1 MTSSIPTSIPDTQ
14 LGLSASEIHILRQH
28 QQIALQSHQ
37 GHTAG
42 GNPAASTRGRGGV
55 RGSPTSSRNASVGS
69 HHGGQQGHQ
78 QQGRLVLDPG
88 SLAVLGGHFER
99 LMGAIQGRVD
109 QVSLVFAYLYP
120 APAFSY
126 SDKKNF
132 LFMKPFLI
140 FNFLWW

>member
-37 GHTAG
+37 GHTAAGG
-42 GNPAASTRGRGGV
+42 GNPAGSTRGRGGV
-55 RGSPTSSRNASVGS
+55 SRGSPASSRNASVGS
-69 HHGGQQGHQ
+69 HHGHGGQQHGHQ

-99 LMGAIQGRVD
+99 LMGAIQGRVE
-109 QVSLVFAYLYP
+109 QVSQSWWL
-120 APAFSY
+120 SY
-126 SDKKNF
+126 SL
-132 LFMKPFLI
+132 LFSSF
-140 FNFLWW
+140 

>member
-42 GNPAASTRGRGGV
+42 GNPAASTRGRGGA
-55 RGSPTSSRNASVGS
+55 RGSPASSRNASVGS

-99 LMGAIQGRVD
+99 LMGAIQGRVE
-109 QVSLVFAYLYP
+109 QVSLVAVYPYP
-120 APAFSY
+120 APAF
-126 SDKKNF
+126 F
-132 LFMKPFLI
+132 LHL
-140 FNFLWW
+140 

>member
-1 MTSSIPTSIPDTQ
+1 MTSPLPASIPDSQ
-14 LGLSASEIHILRQH
+14 LGLSPSEIHILREH

-42 GNPAASTRGRGGV
+42 GTSSASARGRGGA
-55 RGSPTSSRNASVGS
+55 RGSPTSSRNASAGS

-99 LMGAIQGRVD
+99 LMGAIQGRVE
-109 QVSLVFAYLYP
+109 QVSLVVSPPSLPLRFHILVQFP
-120 APAFSY
+120 S
-126 SDKKNF
+126 F
-132 LFMKPFLI
+132 LSTKPF
-140 FNFLWW
+140 F

>member
-1 MTSSIPTSIPDTQ
+1 MTSSLPTSIPDTQ

-42 GNPAASTRGRGGV
+42 GNPATSTRGRGGV
-55 RGSPTSSRNASVGS
+55 RGSPASSRNASAGS

-99 LMGAIQGRVD
+99 LMGAIQGRVE
-109 QVSLVFAYLYP
+109 QVSLEVDYPYP

-126 SDKKNF
+126 LKQF
-132 LFMKPFLI
+132 F
-140 FNFLWW
+140 